1 MMSKAEIVELCRSR
15 SRIPEGLLIPKRI
28 KTKIQL
34 SEWLIGRGFN
44 MQDAEY
50 WHVFRLL
57 RDEFSV
63 ALYESA
69 PQPYDNENE
78 VKERA
83 KAKKK
88 TLKSLIKKFE

>member
-1 MMSKAEIVELCRSR
+1 
-15 SRIPEGLLIPKRI
+15 
-28 KTKIQL
+28 
-34 SEWLIGRGFN
+34 